1 MTRQSEV
8 DAPAVPRPS
17 TGRVLGLV
25 RGPLIVVEGM
35 WTWYRRNWRATVV
48 SSIVQPVLFL
58 LALGFG
64 LGSQVQSTDATGGLR
79 YVVYLAPALLVAT
92 AAQIAAFE
100 STYPVLSAFKWQQTY
115 HAISASPISPAQIL
129 AGHLSWVGIRL
140 AGAGAAYLVV
150 AAALGTLTGP
160 GVLLTLVVA
169 VLTGLA
175 VAAPITAY
183 AATIE
188 SEGQQFNAIFRFVVM
203 PMTLFAGAFFPV
215 EQLPVWIRPIAWVTP
230 VWHGT
235 EFGRDAAFGTLAWWP
250 ALGHLAF
257 LLALFLGGARI
268 AARNYRRRLSS

>member
-1 MTRQSEV
+1 MTTDV
-8 DAPAVPRPS
+8 TTPAS
-17 TGRVLGLV
+17 TGRVLGPV
-25 RGPLIVVEGM
+25 RASLIFVEAL

-48 SSIVQPVLFL
+48 SSVVQPVLFL

-64 LGSQVQSTDATGGLR
+64 LGSQVRPTEATGGLE

-92 AAQIAAFE
+92 AAQIGAFE
-100 STYPVLSAFKWQQTY
+100 STYPVLSSFKWQQTY
-115 HAISASPISPAQIL
+115 LAIAATPVSPGQIL
-129 AGHLSWVGIRL
+129 AGHLTWIGVRL
-140 AGAGAAYLVV
+140 GGSGAVYLLV
-150 AAALGTLTGP
+150 AAVLGVLTGP
-160 GVLLTLVVA
+160 GVLVTLLVA

-203 PMTLFAGAFFPV
+203 PMTLFAGAFFPI
-215 EQLPVWIRPIAWVTP
+215 EQLPAWIRPVAWITP

-235 EFGRDAAFGTLAWWP
+235 ELGRGVVFGGLEWLP

-257 LLALFLGGARI
+257 LLALFAAGA
-268 AARNYRRRLSS
+268 ALATRNYRRRLSA

>member
-1 MTRQSEV
+1 MTAQ
-8 DAPAVPRPS
+8 
-17 TGRVLGLV
+17 VLGPV
-25 RGPLIVVEGM
+25 RGPLIVVEAM

-64 LGSQVQSTDATGGLR
+64 LGSQVRPTEATLGLD

-115 HAISASPISPAQIL
+115 LAMAASPVTPTQIL
-129 AGHLSWVGIRL
+129 AGHLTWVGLRL
-140 AGAGAAYLVV
+140 TGSGAAYLVV
-150 AAALGTLTGP
+150 AAVLGVLTGP
-160 GVLLTLVVA
+160 GVLVTLLVA

-175 VAAPITAY
+175 VAAPITAF

-188 SEGQQFNAIFRFVVM
+188 SEGQQFTAIFRFIVM

-215 EQLPVWIRPIAWVTP
+215 EQLPAWIRPVAWITP

-235 EFGRDAAFGTLAWWP
+235 ELGRDAAFGTVEVLP

-257 LLALFLGGARI
+257 LFALFLGGAAV
-268 AARNYRRRLSS
+268 AARNYRGRLFS